1 MPSNIAKGIAPI
13 SAAAIWTIGGNYL
26 PVEWT
31 VLLVSLVSAVAFSSE
46 HAAMQIRIA
55 DEADLSTIKSLLG
68 TNDLPVADISKAL
81 IAGFLVAEDA
91 SGLVIGIGGLEQLG
105 SSVLLRSL
113 AVAPEARGLGIASAL
128 VARLEDNA
136 RACGRQDVWLLTTTA
151 ERFFER
157 VGYKSVSR
165 EEVHREVRL
174 SRQFAALC
182 PSTASCMRKRL
193 RTATSAPIA
202 ERPLS
207 N

>member
-1 MPSNIAKGIAPI
+1 
-13 SAAAIWTIGGNYL
+13 
-26 PVEWT
+26 
-31 VLLVSLVSAVAFSSE
+31 
-46 HAAMQIRIA
+46 MQIRIA

-157 VGYKSVSR
+157 VGYKNVSR